1 MKYMKGKILGVL
13 GIILFI
19 LLVIT
24 LPFIFIFILIKFVW
38 ACYTKPVS
46 TPVCYWQYTDSFGNV
61 NRASKCKGV
70 YNSIYC
76 GDDNNIHLAVSAE
89 RICENE

>member
-1 MKYMKGKILGVL
+1 MFGVTNDRLYIAVVTKVTPKYIYGKMTV
-13 GIILFI
+13 
-19 LLVIT
+19 
-24 LPFIFIFILIKFVW
+24 
-38 ACYTKPVS
+38 
-46 TPVCYWQYTDSFGNV
+46 GNV

-76 GDDNNIHLAVSAE
+76 GDDNDIHLAVSAE